1 MSSVL
6 TDRAASRR
14 SRTILGAATVAGLSA
29 LSLGLG
35 ASAANAAIYDAGHTD
50 IVSVSCAS
58 GVLTVDTYR
67 EDGGHIP
74 TSQIGTHTFLY
85 DDSDATA
92 AGAPDALTYNG
103 SGLWTASSN
112 EAYEDA
118 IPFVGFQYASATGAG
133 CPASISV
140 DVFKASGIN
149 AGNASITANPNPD
162 GTSPGSSSSAPSSS
176 SRVTVWKPGTA
187 GKQSHVH
194 GDWTFQAGAS
204 GGNFTVGFNVYK
216 AGSTA
221 VQATV
226 SPVNIRVQP

>member
-14 SRTILGAATVAGLSA
+14 SRTILGAAAIAGLSA
-29 LSLGLG
+29 VSLGLG
-35 ASAANAAIYDAGHTD
+35 ASAANAATFSAGHTD

-67 EDGGHIP
+67 EADGHIP
-74 TSQIGTHTFLY
+74 TSQIGTHTFRY
-85 DDSDATA
+85 DDSDAAA
-92 AGAPDALTYNG
+92 AGAPAALSYNG
-103 SGLWTASSN
+103 SGLWSASGD
-112 EAYEDA
+112 EAFEEA

-140 DVFKASGIN
+140 DVFRAAGPNS
-149 AGNASITANPNPD
+149 GNASFTAELNPD
-162 GTSPGSSSSAPSSS
+162 GTGAGSTSSASTSS

-187 GKQSHVH
+187 GKASHVH
-194 GDWTFQAGAS
+194 GDWTFQGPAT
-204 GGNFTVGFNVYK
+204 GGDYTLGFTVYK

-221 VQATV
+221 AQATV
-226 SPVNIRVQP
+226 SPVTIRVQP